1 MNKIKST
8 LFNTIASLGLV
19 ISMSATAQQPTA
31 ADNTID
37 TAKEAL
43 SLLYPAALAVD
54 NAQKSGNV
62 EAQRAAGLRLTNAQR
77 QITEL
82 FGEGPEGYLSYS
94 YKGRNVNVPID
105 GDLAFIGVQA
115 FTANKDIIREDGDV
129 IKKGEKYLQFS
140 MQPTLAMTTQF
151 HLALNGI
158 TPDPNRDVQRDM
170 MSTSKTSIYPIGQA
184 STRQIATHVFAI
196 PESVFSGN
204 PNDRNTL
211 PSIHGVPY
219 LQVIN
224 EMLAIC
230 EDRLDEL
237 NDDAMDLFAKPQ
249 QP

>member
-1 MNKIKST
+1 MNTIKSK
-8 LFNTIASLGLV
+8 LFNTIAGLGLI
-19 ISMSATAQQPTA
+19 ISMSAAAQQPAA
-31 ADNTID
+31 ADGTID

-43 SLLYPAALAVD
+43 TLLYPAALAVD
-54 NAQKSGNV
+54 NAQKSGNI
-62 EAQRAAGLRLTNAQR
+62 EAQRAAGIRLTNAQR

-82 FGEGPEGYLSYS
+82 FGKGPEGYLSYN
-94 YKGRNVNVPID
+94 YNGREVNVPID

-115 FTANKDIIREDGDV
+115 FTANEDIVRENGNV
-129 IKKGEKYLQFS
+129 IEKGQKYLQFF
-140 MQPTLAMTTQF
+140 MKPTLAMTTQF

-170 MSTSKTSIYPIGQA
+170 MTTSKTSIYPIGQA
-184 STRQIATHVFAI
+184 STKQIATHVFAI

-204 PNDRNTL
+204 PNDRDIL
-211 PSIHGVPY
+211 PSIHKVPY

-230 EDRLDEL
+230 EDRLDDL
-237 NDDAMDLFAKPQ
+237 NDDAMDLFAKPE